1 MITPSQTAEQ
11 PETQDSS
18 SLTQAVNSS
27 PKSPHPVWLERG
39 LLWTHIQLLCFS
51 IFGLMTLFGTVPSWT
66 AGSLIILQV
75 IRQIHLLV
83 KSKKCSF
90 LVAIKATE
98 LLCRVWF
105 LLWYTVTIS
114 TSGQTKLGSPLSVTL
129 SGIII
134 TAIQLVIQFKSKLVY
149 PLLHRAKS
157 FAVAWKLCIWV
168 YLLTFTTTSEL
179 HPSNHELSPDP
190 DSVSSRLVI
199 LTVLFGSTILFAVSL
214 IKTFE
219 NMSRMGEVS
228 DSFAAARRR
237 VPWYVSA
244 HLLTNLVL
252 AANAAVVSSN
262 GGIGT
267 PDNTKYFFSVLAT
280 VAVAITFSMSLIWRR
295 EITMSFLIRKDDVAQ
310 LYSSCK
316 VFSAPTRISNSRIT
330 RDSAHTGI
338 SDSSVM
344 HPVLEGNAPQERDI
358 EMANFS
364 SRSRLTPSPARDS
377 PETHP
382 ISSPA
387 ANQANQQNL
396 VQKLEV
402 QILEAE
408 QDAHDSLESL
418 RFIERKNSVIFGQVN
433 TKKIEGLLRMEGMLD
448 KSPNKK
454 KDIFSSD
461 LSFKPSSFNSPED
474 PPNNLDSPITFGPVK
489 RERTPSLQ
497 VAKTIISPSIRTRTR
512 SLNLRIDTTSTKY
525 QNIVMGQHTGFEV
538 HETDVFDQLT
548 KAMFNQSNLQNNLL
562 DLQQIGKENL
572 TSLCVVCESKP
583 ANCII
588 YPCYH
593 SKVCYDCCVHM
604 LEWRHSQCHFC
615 RGALEKI
622 IVIDT
627 AQSYR
632 NIFKVLEVFTINY
645 KDGPEDPQL
654 PAQEGNT
661 S

>member
-1 MITPSQTAEQ
+1 MITPSQTGEQ

-90 LVAIKATE
+90 SVAIKATE

-134 TAIQLVIQFKSKLVY
+134 TAIQLGIQFRSKLVY

-157 FAVAWKLCIWV
+157 FAVAWKLCIWG

-199 LTVLFGSTILFAVSL
+199 LSVLFGSTILFAVSL

-219 NMSRMGEVS
+219 NMSRMGDVS

-252 AANAAVVSSN
+252 AGNAAVVSSN

-280 VAVAITFSMSLIWRR
+280 VAVA
-295 EITMSFLIRKDDVAQ
+295 Q
-310 LYSSCK
+310 LYSSGK

-382 ISSPA
+382 SSSPA

-418 RFIERKNSVIFGQVN
+418 R
-433 TKKIEGLLRMEGMLD
+433 
-448 KSPNKK
+448 
-454 KDIFSSD
+454 
-461 LSFKPSSFNSPED
+461 
-474 PPNNLDSPITFGPVK
+474 
-489 RERTPSLQ
+489 
-497 VAKTIISPSIRTRTR
+497 
-512 SLNLRIDTTSTKY
+512 
-525 QNIVMGQHTGFEV
+525 
-538 HETDVFDQLT
+538 
-548 KAMFNQSNLQNNLL
+548 
-562 DLQQIGKENL
+562 
-572 TSLCVVCESKP
+572 
-583 ANCII
+583 
-588 YPCYH
+588 
-593 SKVCYDCCVHM
+593 
-604 LEWRHSQCHFC
+604 
-615 RGALEKI
+615 
-622 IVIDT
+622 
-627 AQSYR
+627 
-632 NIFKVLEVFTINY
+632 
-645 KDGPEDPQL
+645 
-654 PAQEGNT
+654 
-661 S
+661 